1 MERVSR
7 RSGPGGAPRRTRRGP
22 FPWVS
27 LPRERLLDTRICDLG
42 LRIEGTEL
50 EVRIAQLDAELER
63 RGFVFRPHFWL
74 SDEWFCPD
82 GIPGVAIPFYLAH
95 PRLKR
100 LEHAHMLEV
109 EGGTHPS
116 CMRLLRH
123 ETGHALVN
131 AYRVHRRRGWRE
143 HFGDPGQKYPDTYLP
158 KPYSKRY
165 VIHLDDWYAQSHPHE
180 DWAETFAVWL
190 KPNSGWRTRYRGW
203 SALRKLEYVDALM
216 DEIKAVP
223 PRVRS
228 RRRVTPARTLR
239 LTLREYYAGKQSR
252 YGTDYPEFYD
262 RHLLRLFSNDEQ
274 HRRNE
279 PASLYIRRTRVE
291 VTGIVSRWTF
301 EYRYR
306 IDLVVREMM
315 RRCDKLDLHVVRDDR
330 RMKLDF
336 VSCLTM
342 IVMNYLHSGKFM
354 VAL

>member
-1 MERVSR
+1 
-7 RSGPGGAPRRTRRGP
+7 
-22 FPWVS
+22 
-27 LPRERLLDTRICDLG
+27 
-42 LRIEGTEL
+42 
-50 EVRIAQLDAELER
+50 
-63 RGFVFRPHFWL
+63 
-74 SDEWFCPD
+74 
-82 GIPGVAIPFYLAH
+82 
-95 PRLKR
+95 
-100 LEHAHMLEV
+100 MLEV
-109 EGGTHPS
+109 EGGTHSS

-131 AYRVHRRRGWRE
+131 AYQVHRRRGWRE

-228 RRRVTPARTLR
+228 RRRVAPARTLR
-239 LTLREYYAGKQSR
+239 LTLREYYAEKQSR

-279 PASLYIRRTRVE
+279 PASLYIRRTCAE
-291 VTGIVSRWTF
+291 ITEIVSRWTF

-315 RRCDKLDLHVVRDDR
+315 RRCDKLDLHVVRDDQ